1 MLFRR
6 NVENANISLY
16 IAYDK
21 DCANPIIGI
30 TQKKNNKTIFIFLF
44 VIKFRKYM
52 KKVSL
57 FYQKALCKFYAF
69 KMLHVT
75 FFLNR

>member
-30 TQKKNNKTIFIFLF
+30 TQKKNNKTFFIFLF
-44 VIKFRKYM
+44 VF
-52 KKVSL
+52 
-57 FYQKALCKFYAF
+57 
-69 KMLHVT
+69 
-75 FFLNR
+75 